1 MIPAALADH
10 DTPGTTTEW
19 AVFSFSPGL
28 RRHVLDSCDDHDQAE
43 AMRDHTRRHM
53 DASALLVHRTVSTGR
68 WTPETAGG
76 AV

>member
-10 DTPGTTTEW
+10 DTDGTTIEW
-19 AVFSFSPGL
+19 GVFSYSKGL
-28 RRHVLDSCDDHDQAE
+28 ARHVLDECDDHDQAE
-43 AMRDHTRRHM
+43 AMRDHTRKHM
-53 DASALLVHRTVSTGR
+53 DASALLVHRTRITGR